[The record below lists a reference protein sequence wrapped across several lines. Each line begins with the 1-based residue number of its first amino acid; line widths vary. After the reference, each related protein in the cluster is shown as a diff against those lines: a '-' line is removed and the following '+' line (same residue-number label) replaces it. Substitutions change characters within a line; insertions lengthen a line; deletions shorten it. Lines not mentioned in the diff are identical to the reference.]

1 MADERGS
8 RESTAPA
15 RGRPEQAEAA
25 RQRRQHHQLKC
36 LSPMKRP
43 ANAAPLDPDSPHSA
57 VYIAARAEWNERY
70 GSYIA
75 QAYAWRLTALAS
87 LGVAFLAVAGVVWI
101 GAQNRVV
108 PYVVET

>member
-1 MADERGS
+1 MEPPPS
-8 RESTAPA
+8 
-15 RGRPEQAEAA
+15 
-25 RQRRQHHQLKC
+25 
-36 LSPMKRP
+36 MKRP
-43 ANAAPLDPDSPHSA
+43 ANTAILDSDSPHSA

-75 QAYAWRLTALAS
+75 QAHAWRLTALAS

-108 PYVVET
+108 PTSSRRTSSRMRSPLAGRMWRRLPILA